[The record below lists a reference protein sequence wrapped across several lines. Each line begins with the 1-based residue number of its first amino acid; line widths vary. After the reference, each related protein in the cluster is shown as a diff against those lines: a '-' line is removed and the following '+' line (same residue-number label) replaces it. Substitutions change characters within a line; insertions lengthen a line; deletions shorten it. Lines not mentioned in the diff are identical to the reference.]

1 MREHEQVEL
10 VPESATTAT
19 ERSKQ
24 WRRRG
29 GKETKGGGGEGEYNT
44 ASTHRKAAANSLH
57 GGEKTG
63 EREREREE
71 AGQGRRKSRSCT
83 QDSKIE
89 QYWFLNRSKTVF
101 SIVIR
106 FSFYENGSILKTESI
121 LLKTIKIRSV
131 LSILKSHAA
140 P

>member
-1 MREHEQVEL
+1 VG
-10 VPESATTAT
+10 
-19 ERSKQ
+19 
-24 WRRRG
+24 RG
-29 GKETKGGGGEGEYNT
+29 NTIQPDT

-57 GGEKTG
+57 GEEKTG
-63 EREREREE
+63 EREREE

>member
-1 MREHEQVEL
+1 VE
-10 VPESATTAT
+10 
-19 ERSKQ
+19 
-24 WRRRG
+24 RG
-29 GKETKGGGGEGEYNT
+29 NTIQPDT

-63 EREREREE
+63 EREREREREE

-121 LLKTIKIRSV
+121 LLKPIKIRSV